1 MTKHRIS
8 ILLLAVLT
16 VAIFCACGDTVETS
30 SEPEGIQTF
39 GMDVDPSSE
48 PNTGEVIGGE
58 TTPDASSTKNPS
70 GPVVE
75 GDTESSAQPSE
86 STSTSS
92 PSTAPTATR
101 PPSTSTPTSEPSESP
116 SASPA
121 ISPPAPASTA
131 TADEAAAYVGQPLS
145 DLIAD
150 LGYPIRSDYEDVD
163 EDDPDAGKIGTL
175 YFDGF
180 TVTTLRDNDG
190 ETITAVTPD

>member
-58 TTPDASSTKNPS
+58 TTPDASSTKN
-70 GPVVE
+70 
-75 GDTESSAQPSE
+75 TESSAQPSE

-101 PPSTSTPTSEPSESP
+101 TPSTSTPTSEPSESP